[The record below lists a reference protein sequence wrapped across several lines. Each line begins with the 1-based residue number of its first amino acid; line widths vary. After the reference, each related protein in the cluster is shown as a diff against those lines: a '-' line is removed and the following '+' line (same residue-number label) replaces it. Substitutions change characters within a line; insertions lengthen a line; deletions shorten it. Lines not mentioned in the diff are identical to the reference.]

1 MSIEIPPPPTVI
13 LMPPALFGDVK
24 SGGLSKGSWKEGL
37 KALAISESVELKEWA
52 PVVILN
58 S

>member
-1 MSIEIPPPPTVI
+1 
-13 LMPPALFGDVK
+13 MPPALFGDIK

-37 KALAISESVELKEWA
+37 KAFAKSESVELKEWA